1 MQGRGKVQGV
11 GGSRLGEESQTF
23 LGGQMPTT
31 AMLRG
36 MLPPPLVLRDPMP
49 STWDSGE
56 APFGIPEA
64 LLIIGIVVLLL
75 LLAGTVVWRV
85 RRSPRNRSK

>member
-1 MQGRGKVQGV
+1 
-11 GGSRLGEESQTF
+11 
-23 LGGQMPTT
+23 MPTT
-31 AMLRG
+31 AMLRE
-36 MLPPPLVLRDPMP
+36 MLPPTFVLRDPMP
-49 STWDSGE
+49 SMWDSGE

-75 LLAGTVVWRV
+75 LLAGAVIWRV